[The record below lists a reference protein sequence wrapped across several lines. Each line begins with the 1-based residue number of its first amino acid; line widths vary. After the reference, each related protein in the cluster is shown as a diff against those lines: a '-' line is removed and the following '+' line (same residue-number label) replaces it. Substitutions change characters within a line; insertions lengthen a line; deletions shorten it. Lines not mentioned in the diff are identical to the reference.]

1 MAVYSRLVCM
11 KILYDYQ
18 AFSYQNYG
26 GVSRYYYELISRLG
40 GNGISFELP
49 AMYSTNHYARK
60 LKSSASTH
68 SRYYGSSDWPAVNF
82 VCKMAIK
89 AKYGDVSGFNKINSQ
104 KMIEKGDFNVF
115 HPTYFDTYFLK
126 HIGNKP
132 FVLTIYDMIHELY
145 PDHFEK
151 DDQAASRKKTLA
163 EKAAKVI
170 AISDNTKKD
179 ILRFIDIDESKVQV
193 IHLGNPL
200 NPGERGLGP
209 RNAAISSLPE
219 RYLLFV
225 GTRDKYKNFNFFI
238 ESILEML
245 KSDSHMEVVC
255 VGGGAFSPEE
265 TAFLR
270 KYGIDRRVRQYTVDD
285 STLAELYKRAVMF
298 VFPSRYEG
306 FGIPVLEAFACG
318 CPAIIS
324 NTSSL
329 PEVGGNAAAYFDP
342 YDVRSIRDAIE
353 KVAYDEEL
361 RKNMVSR
368 GFEQLKKFSW
378 DKTVSETVSVYKGVT
393 NA

>member
-1 MAVYSRLVCM
+1 M

-26 GVSRYYYELISRLG
+26 GVSRYYFELISRLG

-60 LKSSASTH
+60 LKSSAMIH

-82 VCKMAIK
+82 ACKMALK
-89 AKYGDVSGFNKINSQ
+89 AKYGDVGSFNKMSSQ
-104 KMIEKGDFNVF
+104 KMIAKGDFDVF
-115 HPTYFDTYFLK
+115 HPTNFDPYFLK

-145 PDHFEK
+145 PDHFDR
-151 DDQAASRKKTLA
+151 DDPTSLRKKILA

-170 AISDNTKKD
+170 AISNNTKKD

-200 NPGERGLGP
+200 DPGESGP
-209 RNAAISSLPE
+209 GPSNANLSSLPE

-225 GTRDKYKNFNFFI
+225 GTRDKYKNFGFFV
-238 ESILEML
+238 ESIHGML
-245 KSDSHMEVVC
+245 KSDPRMEIVC
-255 VGGGAFSPEE
+255 VGGGAFSTEE

-270 KYGIDRRVRQYTVDD
+270 KHGIDRRVRQYTVDD
-285 STLAELYKRAVMF
+285 STLAGLYKRAVGL

-329 PEVGGNAAAYFDP
+329 PEVGGDAAAYFDP
-342 YDVRSIRDAIE
+342 DDMRSIRDAIE
-353 KVAYDEEL
+353 KVACDEEL

-393 NA
+393 SA